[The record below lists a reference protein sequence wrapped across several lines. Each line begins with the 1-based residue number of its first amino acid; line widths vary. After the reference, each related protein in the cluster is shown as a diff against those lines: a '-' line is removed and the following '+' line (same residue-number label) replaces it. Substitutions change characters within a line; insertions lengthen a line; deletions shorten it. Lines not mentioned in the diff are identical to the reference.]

1 MEFATDN
8 LIARSLL
15 TISTLGYSLTLV
27 FADFNKT
34 HATNPLWTGH
44 ARFHVVW
51 QVLSNC
57 GIALIALVLIW
68 SAGTIMKLWLGAAL
82 AIVVYAA
89 FFAAALTMKLFG
101 GALLDVN
108 GIPPLT
114 TLNIGGKPLQVDA
127 NVTVFGAMA
136 VIAII
141 AMLTIR

>member
-8 LIARSLL
+8 LIARVLL
-15 TISTLGYSLTLV
+15 TISTLGYSLALV

-57 GIALIALVLIW
+57 GVALIALALIW
-68 SAGTIMKLWLGAAL
+68 TAGPIAKLWLAAIF
-82 AIVVYAA
+82 AVVIYAA

-114 TLNIGGKPLQVDA
+114 TLNIGGRPLQVDA
-127 NVTVFGAMA
+127 NVTVFGGMA
-136 VIAII
+136 LIAII
-141 AMLTIR
+141 AMLMIR